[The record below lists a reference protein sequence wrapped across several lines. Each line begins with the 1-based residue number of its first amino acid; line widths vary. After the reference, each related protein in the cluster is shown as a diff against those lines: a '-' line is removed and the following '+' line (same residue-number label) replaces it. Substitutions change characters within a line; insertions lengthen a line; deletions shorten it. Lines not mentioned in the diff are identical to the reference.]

1 MLGDVY
7 GLMDLSRN
15 EYVKPQYT
23 NLQKRGD
30 KGFITQVKSFLNEKY
45 KFTVGLLN
53 NVGEEIIPPVL
64 ESVVFYTY
72 NSFLDSDTV
81 PVKIDRCYV
90 YIDEKGEILS
100 FISRELGEGFL

>member
-90 YIDEKGEILS
+90 YIDEKGAILS